1 MTTFQRFQ
9 SVARW
14 DMTVNRHFYT
24 KVLFI
29 ALAVSALPTLLFFG
43 YWAIRYSVS
52 DAVLYK
58 SGPLELAE
66 QATGFILNFAGMAC
80 WGNMFYT
87 MHNRRARAAELML
100 PASNIE
106 KFLWRAAIVFFGAV
120 VLCNVWQLL
129 LDVIRYLFVGGVA
142 GFEVAR
148 LGFVE
153 SWSQL
158 LSSLS
163 APNPVSNYLLS
174 HPVSFTLFAWSLGFI
189 GTSLFALLSAFNY
202 RRGFLLGLLVSI
214 ILFVVLV
221 VFLMFFAFLA
231 FGAANANMMGMIG
244 GNMLLIALFNCLL
257 IALLWR
263 GAYKLYARA
272 QLTTRRNP

>member
-1 MTTFQRFQ
+1 MFTFQRFQ

-24 KVLFI
+24 KALFI
-29 ALAVSALPTLLFFG
+29 ILAVSALPTLLFMG
-43 YWAIRYSVS
+43 YWATRFAIS

-66 QATGFILNFAGMAC
+66 QTTGFILGFAGMVC

-87 MHNRRARAAELML
+87 MHNRKARAAELML
-100 PASNIE
+100 PASNRE
-106 KFLWRAAIVFFGAV
+106 KFLWRAVLVFGAAV
-120 VLCNVWQLL
+120 VVCCAWQVL
-129 LDVIRYLFVGGVA
+129 LDVVRYLFVGGVA
-142 GFEVAR
+142 GFEHAR
-148 LGFVE
+148 FGFVE

-221 VFLMFFAFLA
+221 VFLMLFVFLA
-231 FGAANANMMGMIG
+231 FDAQKVNMMGMIG
-244 GNMLLIALFNCLL
+244 GYMLLVALFNCLL
-257 IALLWR
+257 IALMWR